1 METPDQSVNNIWS
14 PPPHS
19 ELTRQYVRKDPE
31 VIHAIQLTA
40 DNFDEVVTLLQA
52 TPHDNR
58 SALAFTD
65 ILLHS
70 TRIRLGDYIIATSLG
85 YLKMSQ
91 RVYEYVYARSEHFSE
106 VTIRKD
112 L

>member
-58 SALAFTD
+58 SALKFTD
-65 ILLHS
+65 VLLHS
-70 TRIRLGDYIIATSLG
+70 TRVRLGDYIIATNLG

-91 RVYEYVYARSEHFSE
+91 LEFTNTY
-106 VTIRKD
+106 TLD
-112 L
+112 LSIFQKSL